1 MGDEGGLRIML
12 PADTDSPRF
21 QGWRGVLLALGAC
34 GAVTAIAL
42 PIRTALDHAN
52 IVMVY
57 LLAVSLIAM
66 WLGRLPAVVAAVAS
80 VILFDFFFVE
90 PRFSLAVEDA
100 QYLITFLVML
110 VVGLIIAALTARLQ
124 WGAQRATA
132 REARARALYRLAH
145 DISGALNVQAVDTLV
160 GSFLKTEFGIDAK
173 LLLVGS
179 SGAFAAASGGAPSP
193 PDLAVAQR
201 VLEVGDALPFVE
213 PATGVATLALP
224 LNAPLRRRGVLLVQ
238 SRERDVVVTKSQRPL
253 LDAVAALASTAIERI
268 HFADVARETEVE
280 VEAERLRTS
289 VLSAVSHDL
298 RTPLTVVVGLA
309 DTLARGGAMLPPELR
324 GTAVDLRE
332 QAMRLSRMVE
342 NLLDMA
348 RLRSGRVQLL
358 KAWQPVEE
366 VVGSSV
372 RAVEANFPGRTIGI
386 DLATDLPLLEFDGV
400 LIERVLVNLLDNAM
414 KHAPGSA
421 VTISGRGQGDE
432 VTISVED
439 RGPGLPRESTDRL
452 FDMFEQGDRESQA
465 IGTGMGLAICKAIMH
480 AHGGRIE
487 AANRDGGGARF
498 TIALPVSTPPA
509 ALQASLSQGPGAP

>member
-1 MGDEGGLRIML
+1 MQSAPMTML
-12 PADTDSPRF
+12 PAESESPDLS
-21 QGWRGVLLALGAC
+21 GWKGVLLALAVC
-34 GAVTAIAL
+34 GAVTAVAL

-52 IVMVY
+52 VVMAY
-57 LLAVSLIAM
+57 LLGVSLIAM

-110 VVGLIIAALTARLQ
+110 IVGLIIAALTARLR
-124 WGAQRATA
+124 WEAQRAAA
-132 REARARALYRLAH
+132 REARARALYRLAL
-145 DISGALNVQAVDTLV
+145 DISGALDVHNVDGLIA
-160 GSFLKTEFGIDAK
+160 SFLNTEFGIDAK
-173 LLLVGS
+173 LLLVDTN
-179 SGAFAAASGGAPSP
+179 GAFEAASGGAPSP
-193 PDLAVAQR
+193 PVFAMAKR
-201 VLEVGDALPFVE
+201 VLELGDALPFVE
-213 PATGVATLALP
+213 PATGVASLVLP
-224 LNAPLRRRGVLLVQ
+224 LNAPRRRRGVLLVQ
-238 SRERDVVVTKSQRPL
+238 SRERDVVVTGSQRPL

-268 HFADVARETEVE
+268 HFADVARDTEVE
-280 VEAERLRTS
+280 IESERLRTS

-298 RTPLTVVVGLA
+298 RTPLTMVVGLA
-309 DTLARGGAMLPPELR
+309 DVLARGEAMLPPELR
-324 GTAVDLRE
+324 GTAADLRE

-348 RLRSGRVQLL
+348 RLRAGRVHLL

-372 RAVEANFPGRTIGI
+372 HAVEANFPGRAIGI
-386 DLATDLPLLEFDGV
+386 DLAPELPLLEFDGV

-414 KHAPGSA
+414 KHAPGSP
-421 VTISGRGQGDE
+421 VTISGRVQGGE

-439 RGPGLPRESTDRL
+439 RGPGLPVEDTDRL

-465 IGTGMGLAICKAIMH
+465 VGTGMGLAICKAIVH

-487 AANRDGGGARF
+487 AASREGGGARF
-498 TIALPVSTPPA
+498 TMSLPVTTPPA
-509 ALQASLSQGPGAP
+509 ALQASLAQGEAVS